1 MSTNTNFDQNE
12 ASPIS
17 TGSSGL
23 MVAVTTGL
31 KLLRIGR
38 LCSPLGIAGFILP
51 LALIKNFR
59 LIHVIREAA
68 DRVINRSRHE
78 R

>member
-12 ASPIS
+12 GSPIS

-31 KLLRIGR
+31 RLLRIGR

-59 LIHVIREAA
+59 LIHVVLEAA
-68 DRVINRSRHE
+68 DRVVHRSRTKY
-78 R
+78 

>member
-1 MSTNTNFDQNE
+1 MSANINFDPNK

-23 MVAVTTGL
+23 DLAVIAGM
-31 KLLRIGR
+31 KLLRIAR
-38 LCSPLGIAGFILP
+38 LGSPMGIAGFILP

-59 LIHVIREAA
+59 LIHVVLEAA
-68 DRVINRSRHE
+68 DRVVHRSRTKY
-78 R
+78 